1 MVKYQNKHMKILIQK
16 EKTKKTITILVKKQP
31 HTSFS
36 GSTLVVGVDEIM
48 KMNKRSYIRTIRK
61 IIRQAQSYK
70 IDSIALDLS
79 ELRQNKTLKEMPEK
93 ESLELCVI
101 NVSLANYNFN
111 KYKTKPKDGWS
122 EVKELIIL
130 GDKNPETSLIIKRG
144 QTIAEEINKARDM
157 ANTPGSDMRPR
168 DLAQAARDSIK
179 GVQKTKVTVLGEK
192 DLMKMKAGGILAVG
206 QGSPEESKM
215 IVMEYSG
222 GKKGEAP
229 IVFVGKGVTYDTG
242 GLGIK
247 PVEAMLGMHMDMSG
261 GAMVVSAFTLVAK
274 LKLKKNIVAVIP
286 AVENSVGGKS
296 YKNGDIVRSMSGKT
310 IEIKHTDAEGRVIL
324 ADALTYAQ
332 KKFKPSKMIDVA
344 TLTGASLVAL
354 GQTASAIFSTNEKLA
369 RDICDIGE
377 EVGEYAWPLPLWD
390 EYKDEIKSDIADI
403 SNIGKTRY
411 GGAIEG
417 GIFLAEFV
425 DNKDSWVHMDIAP
438 RAESTSKDQL
448 AKGSTGEP
456 IQTLLSFVEKM

>member
-1 MVKYQNKHMKILIQK
+1 MKILVQK
-16 EKTKKTITILVKKQP
+16 EKTKKTITISVKKQP

-48 KMNKRSYIRTIRK
+48 KMNKRSYIRIIRK

-79 ELRQNKTLKEMPEK
+79 ELYQSKILKEMPEK
-93 ESLELCVI
+93 ESLELCII
-101 NVSLANYNFN
+101 NASLANYNFN
-111 KYKTKPKDGWS
+111 KYKTEPKDGWN

-130 GDKNPETSLIIKRG
+130 GNKNPETSLIIKRS
-144 QTIAEEINKARDM
+144 QMIAEEINKARDM
-157 ANTPGSDMRPR
+157 ANTPGSDMRPS
-168 DLAQAARDSIK
+168 DLAQVAIDSVK

-192 DLMKMKAGGILAVG
+192 DLTKMKAGGILAVG

-215 IVMEYSG
+215 IVMEYYG

-247 PVEAMLGMHMDMSG
+247 PAESMLGMHMDMSG

-274 LKLKKNIVAVIP
+274 LKLKKNVVAVIP

-296 YKNGDIVRSMSGKT
+296 YKNGDVVQSMSGKT
-310 IEIKHTDAEGRVIL
+310 IEVKHTDAEGRVIL

-332 KKFKPSKMIDVA
+332 RKFKPSKIIDVA
-344 TLTGASLVAL
+344 TLTGASMAAL
-354 GQTASAIFSTNEKLA
+354 GQVASAILSTNEKLA
-369 RDICDIGE
+369 RDICDLGE
-377 EVGEYAWPLPLWD
+377 SVGEYAWPLPLWD
-390 EYKDEIKSDIADI
+390 EYRDEIKSDIADI

-411 GGAIEG
+411 GGAIDG
-417 GIFLAEFV
+417 GMFLAEFI
-425 DNKDSWVHMDIAP
+425 DKKDSWIHIDIAP
-438 RAESTSKDQL
+438 RMESVTRDQL
-448 AKGSTGEP
+448 AKGATGEP